1 MLLMW
6 LKDYRLPIVAIAVV
20 VFVLTSSL
28 LTFGNAVKAVVNK
41 LTDTNATSQTSI
53 ATKNT
58 TSKPPDIAK
67 YASLVEA
74 GGGGISAVR
83 HQFLPQK
90 LEISPGQ
97 SVTWYNPSSVAEP
110 HTVTFALDSKTTT
123 ELTAP
128 FIVPNSTK
136 FVPLPPRSNS
146 QPMIFRTKDG
156 INTVVGLNARVFN
169 AVVIDSN
176 ENVRFLYPNAQY
188 VMIGTEKYL
197 NSGWLLPQGKEQSF
211 LGSANTFT
219 VTFKKPGTYNYIC
232 IIHPWMKGSII
243 VK

>member
-1 MLLMW
+1 MRLIG
-6 LKDYRLPIVAIAVV
+6 YRLPIVAIVV
-20 VFVLTSSL
+20 VVCVLMSSL
-28 LTFGNAVKAVVNK
+28 LTFGNAVKAIVDK
-41 LTDTNATSQTSI
+41 LTDSSAISRPSV

-58 TSKPPDIAK
+58 TSKSPDNAK
-67 YASLVEA
+67 STPVVEA
-74 GGGGISAVR
+74 GRGGITAVR
-83 HQFLPQK
+83 HQFLPPK
-90 LEISPGQ
+90 LEISVGQ

-110 HTVTFALDSKTTT
+110 HTVTFALDNETMTG
-123 ELTAP
+123 LTAP
-128 FIVPNSTK
+128 FIVPNSTR
-136 FVPLPPRSNS
+136 FVPLPPGSNS
-146 QPMIFRTKDG
+146 QPMIFRSKDG

-176 ENVRFLYPNAQY
+176 DNVRFLHPNAQY
-188 VMIGTEKYL
+188 VMIGTEKYV

-232 IIHPWMKGSII
+232 MIHPWMKGSII